1 MSRSIRTVVFAT
13 ALGLVLSPTVA
24 MGQMTP
30 RRDNNPFAGKPGPIA
45 PVNVART
52 AIEHERDLALT
63 DSQRTQI
70 VMIQRRLDSATA
82 PLVKKLDSLRPT
94 WRPAGGPNDLTPEQ
108 REQLA
113 TLRAA
118 QGALVDSLT
127 PTFTKARDE
136 VMALLRPEQ
145 KERVAKLERQARKRA
160 EEQAKRALES
170 PQQRGYDG
178 GRRGRIQD
186 ATGRT
191 PLG

>member
-1 MSRSIRTVVFAT
+1 MPRSFRSVATVA
-13 ALGLVLSPTVA
+13 ALALVLSPSVA
-24 MGQMTP
+24 IGQVP
-30 RRDNNPFAGKPGPIA
+30 VRRDNNPFVGKPGPIA

-52 AIEHERDLALT
+52 AIQHERNLGLT
-63 DSQRTQI
+63 DSQRTGI
-70 VMIQRRLDSATA
+70 ALIQRRLDSTTA

-118 QGALVDSLT
+118 QQVVVDSLT
-127 PTFTKARDE
+127 PTFAKARDE

-145 KERVAKLERQARKRA
+145 KERVTKLEKQARKRA
-160 EEQAKRALES
+160 EEDARKQLES
-170 PQQRGYDG
+170 PQQGGYG

-186 ATGRT
+186 ATGRP